1 MFFPSV
7 ELEVF
12 CDFNIFTFL
21 DIDSYC
27 FPYGPEG
34 MRDDIGARSKFL
46 IKEWTSKYNVTT

>member
-27 FPYGPEG
+27 FRYGPKG
-34 MRDDIGARSKFL
+34 ISDIFVPKKGFRL
-46 IKEWTSKYNVTT
+46 CDYRCIL